1 MEHYWHLGAHRT
13 GSTAFQRILAKNA
26 GALAAEG
33 IVAWGPDELRAMAH
47 FYLPESAGLAPG
59 AAGSFATDLA
69 GVNARV
75 LVLSEENMIGSMRL
89 NLLQGAF
96 YDDMAIRLDAYRA
109 LTGHAPTRIG
119 LGIRDY
125 AAYWASA
132 YSYLLP
138 RHDLPRFDEL
148 KRPLLRLRRGWLDVL
163 SDLRVLFP
171 EAEIMVWPLETIE
184 TRMRAMVACFLGVD
198 RHAIEPIKRRINVSR
213 GSEVVAQVH
222 ALRAAHP
229 GIGPDELHEKLQT
242 APPLAT
248 PAPPL
253 FADEDI
259 LALTMRYA
267 DEIATLDAGFEG
279 VRLIQKPGQCK

>member
-26 GALAAEG
+26 DMLAAEG

-47 FYLPESAGLAPG
+47 FYLPETATFAPG
-59 AAGSFATDLA
+59 APEAFAADLA
-69 GVNARV
+69 GVEARR

-89 NLLQGAF
+89 NLLTGSF
-96 YDDMAIRLDAYRA
+96 YDDLTLRLDAYQA
-109 LTGHAPTRIG
+109 LTGQAPRRIG

-138 RHDLPRFDEL
+138 RHDLPLFDEL
-148 KRPLLRLRRGWLDVL
+148 KRPLLRQRRGWLDVL
-163 SDLRVLFP
+163 ADLRAQFP

-198 RHAIEPIKRRINVSR
+198 RQAIEPIKRRVNVSR
-213 GSEVVAQVH
+213 GPEVVAQVH
-222 ALRAAHP
+222 ALRAAYP
-229 GIGPDELHEKLQT
+229 GIAPDALHEKLQS
-242 APPLAT
+242 APP
-248 PAPPL
+248 PDSAPPL
-253 FADEDI
+253 FADADI